1 MKAVFGAIVN
11 TIFLVAILAPV
22 SMTIV
27 WLLMSGLHAP
37 KPILYSGEAL
47 MLIPIAIFTGL
58 LFKSALQIER
68 ELQDNSTP

>member
-22 SMTIV
+22 CMTII

-47 MLIPIAIFTGL
+47 MLIPIAIFTRL
-58 LFKSALQIER
+58 LFKSALKIER
-68 ELQDNSTP
+68 ELKGDTAL